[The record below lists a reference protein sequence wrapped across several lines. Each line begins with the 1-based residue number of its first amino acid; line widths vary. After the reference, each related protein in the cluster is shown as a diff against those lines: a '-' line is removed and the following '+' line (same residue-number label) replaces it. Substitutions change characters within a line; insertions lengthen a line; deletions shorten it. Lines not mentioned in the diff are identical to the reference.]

1 VGEATVKAA
10 WLPWLVIAQLL
21 LVVCSPALSLSGLA
35 GAAVPLA
42 EPLAA
47 TVVFV
52 VAAGIIAAAGAAD
65 ASGLAAGAVSCTPL
79 FGARIPARQC
89 DPDAAGHVRPR
100 APWLGFTL
108 RHC

>member
-1 VGEATVKAA
+1 MGEATVKAA

-42 EPLAA
+42 A
-47 TVVFV
+47 TVVLV